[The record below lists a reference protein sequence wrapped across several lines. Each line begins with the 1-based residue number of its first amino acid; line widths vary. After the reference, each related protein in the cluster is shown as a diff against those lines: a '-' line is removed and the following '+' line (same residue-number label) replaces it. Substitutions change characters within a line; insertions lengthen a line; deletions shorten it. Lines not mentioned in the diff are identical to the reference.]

1 MAQTFEVTLSPPWE
15 LRFVTAGANYVQYDV
30 HLQCIGQAFTSAFA
44 YLHKVCF
51 WSLALIKQIS
61 VYHFHLQVS
70 VWQSY
75 QRDWLPGQEPL
86 RDYCDTRWAFK
97 DSRLRWLFQY
107 VTWLGNELMSHAL
120 WQGRASASL
129 KELTMWLTLAVT
141 VPSQKNENKTDHADK
156 HTPQLNRSRKRH
168 IENIQDLTTQ
178 RMLWT
183 TGRVTQKQT
192 HKQWCPEK
200 QDWCEHTNE
209 KNKWWCGR
217 RAVESSTLEDS
228 EGLSLESVSKLH
240 KLCIHCCIIA
250 SRNVSEQ

>member
-1 MAQTFEVTLSPPWE
+1 MFSMM
-15 LRFVTAGANYVQYDV
+15 V

-141 VPSQKNENKTDHADK
+141 VPSQKNETRQIMQTAYTSAEQISKTSHWK
-156 HTPQLNRSRKRH
+156 HSRPH
-168 IENIQDLTTQ
+168 YTTNA
-178 RMLWT
+178 MNNWT
-183 TGRVTQKQT
+183 SDSKTT

-228 EGLSLESVSKLH
+228 EGFEFRKCL
-240 KLCIHCCIIA
+240 
-250 SRNVSEQ
+250 